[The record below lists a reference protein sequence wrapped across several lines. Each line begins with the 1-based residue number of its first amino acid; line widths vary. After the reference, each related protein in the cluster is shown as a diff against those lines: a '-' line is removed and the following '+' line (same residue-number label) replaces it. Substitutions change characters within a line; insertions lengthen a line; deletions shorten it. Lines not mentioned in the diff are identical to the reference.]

1 MSKVVLITG
10 ASGLVGTRL
19 TEVLLEKGY
28 SVSHL
33 GRSKTSK
40 KSIKSYIWDI
50 HKGFIED
57 GALENANIVVHLA
70 GAGVADKR
78 WTKKR
83 KQEILHSRVQSTS
96 LLYSKLALSNT
107 SCEAVIAASAIGIYG
122 LNTGDTWLREGDPS
136 GDGFLAMLTKQWEKE
151 IKRLYELRLRV
162 VTLRTGI
169 ALSEK
174 GGALPKIAQSI
185 RLNMG
190 AVLGSGD
197 QYMSWIHLDDL
208 CKIFVKAIEDLDVR
222 GVFNAVAPNPVTNR
236 KFTLTLARV
245 MNKRIWLPSVP
256 GMVLKALLGEM
267 ATMVLGGNRVSP
279 NKIQSLGFHFQYE
292 ELEVALESIIVKKKK
307 VIVC

>member
-28 SVSHL
+28 NVSHL

-83 KQEILHSRVQSTS
+83 KQEILQSRVQSTS
-96 LLYSKLALSNT
+96 LLYSKLALLNT

-122 LNTGDTWLREGDPS
+122 LNTGDTWLHEGDPS

-151 IKRLYELRLRV
+151 IRDWKNLVE
-162 VTLRTGI
+162 
-169 ALSEK
+169 
-174 GGALPKIAQSI
+174 
-185 RLNMG
+185 
-190 AVLGSGD
+190 SGN
-197 QYMSWIHLDDL
+197 
-208 CKIFVKAIEDLDVR
+208 VK
-222 GVFNAVAPNPVTNR
+222 NWYCT
-236 KFTLTLARV
+236 
-245 MNKRIWLPSVP
+245 
-256 GMVLKALLGEM
+256 
-267 ATMVLGGNRVSP
+267 
-279 NKIQSLGFHFQYE
+279 
-292 ELEVALESIIVKKKK
+292 
-307 VIVC
+307 